1 MKNIKR
7 FKSKNK
13 KQIWGYFL
21 LYSIIFMNIT
31 PLFVMAEPDYTVS
44 PTKKTIYLDVPTY
57 DKEIW
62 DSIFNETIDPN
73 EWFSGNFSGDDIKS
87 KYIVRG
93 WFDNVQWNSS
103 EAMSNLLVPQENF
116 SIWIGLSQIGYNKT
130 FINERYN
137 NYTYD
142 LTVIS
147 RSRWNFTSEGLPVNA
162 SYPND
167 FVLMFEN
174 SNDYNRLLEDYNDLI
189 DNINSNFT
197 AKFLRLDNLTKYSA
211 DDYFWRMLIENQM
224 GMFNPQDEYLNE
236 IITSLRLNNTQFDD
250 GILEIER
257 SGILENY
264 TVEIS
269 FGENGIIS
277 HFITKNNDGQI
288 FLEIE
293 SSSTQDQTYI
303 VLISIGIIVALVIV
317 FALYQRKKRMDRYKE
332 KLEKYE

>member
-1 MKNIKR
+1 MIFTNI
-7 FKSKNK
+7 
-13 KQIWGYFL
+13 I
-21 LYSIIFMNIT
+21 

-44 PTKKTIYLDVPTY
+44 PDKKTIYLDVPTY

-62 DSIFNETIDPN
+62 DSIFNNTFNPN
-73 EWFSGNFSGDDIKS
+73 KWFSGNFSGDNINS
-87 KYIVRG
+87 KYTVRG
-93 WFDNVQWNSS
+93 WFDSVQWNTS

-116 SIWIGLSQIGYNKT
+116 SVWIGLSQIGYNKT
-130 FINERYN
+130 FINERYD
-137 NYTYD
+137 NYTYE

-147 RSRWNFTSEGLPVNA
+147 RSRWNYTSSNLPVNA

-167 FVLMFEN
+167 FILIFEN
-174 SNDYNRLLEDYNDLI
+174 PNDYNRLFDDYNDLI

-211 DDYFWRMLIENQM
+211 DDYFWRMIIENQM
-224 GMFNPQDEYLNE
+224 GVMNPQDEYLNE
-236 IITSLRLNNTQFDD
+236 IITSLRLNTTQFEDE
-250 GILEIER
+250 ILKIER

-277 HFITKNNDGQI
+277 HFVSKNNEDQI

-293 SSSTQDQTYI
+293 SSSTQDQTYT
-303 VLISIGIIVALVIV
+303 VLISIGIIVALVIII
-317 FALYQRKKRMDRYKE
+317 ALHQRKKRMDQYKE